1 MNLARRSCSR
11 LSLRLQ
17 NRCYSGSTRLQ
28 HGDHDGHGKFLVLD
42 LDGTLIESAGDVT
55 RAINALLD
63 KKGVGR
69 KLAKEQVSPM
79 IGDGM
84 QTLVQRAWL
93 ETEGEEIKDKN
104 QLKELALILGEIYD
118 QQDYSETILLP
129 KVYETLEF
137 LHEEEGHHFGLAT
150 NKDQKPTEEIL
161 DFFKIRKFFSSVV
174 GGDMLPIQKPNAGH
188 LITAVEMG
196 GGEVHEAIMIGDG
209 HNDVLVAHAAG
220 VPSIA
225 LRSGYSRIPLEELR
239 PSLIIDT
246 FEEVPDAITRLTDSS
261 MY

>member
-1 MNLARRSCSR
+1 M
-11 LSLRLQ
+11 Q
-17 NRCYSGSTRLQ
+17 
-28 HGDHDGHGKFLVLD
+28 
-42 LDGTLIESAGDVT
+42 DVT

-196 GGEVHEAIMIGDG
+196 GGEVHEAIYDWRRPQRRAGRTRR
-209 HNDVLVAHAAG
+209 G